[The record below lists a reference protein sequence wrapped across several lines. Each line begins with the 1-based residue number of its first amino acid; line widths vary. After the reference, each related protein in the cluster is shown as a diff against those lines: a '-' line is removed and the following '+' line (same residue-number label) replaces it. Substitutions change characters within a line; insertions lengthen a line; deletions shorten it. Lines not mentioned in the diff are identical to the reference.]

1 MCMIPLAQEKLENMN
16 QFKYKYTNN
25 SFLYNN
31 IFSPCLN
38 KLVNYLPTNLA
49 PNLITFFSLMCNVIA
64 FVITLLDGGF
74 DFSQPLK
81 PSTCYVIGIFQLLY
95 QILDNIDGKQARRTG
110 NSTPFGMLMDHGCDS
125 FTLVFTSYNMSRLLI
140 VGNEGFFSY
149 SVYFGLIMGFFMMTY
164 EDYKIGEMAFP
175 AINGVDEGNF
185 AVFLIGV
192 ICGIFGQDWV
202 LYVPIKSLEILTIGK
217 IFALAITLGGIMTIF
232 NLYYHTYQKNGC
244 TENLKNFFDAIN
256 FYNSLLIPVIFIY
269 YRDDFWINAKWI
281 IILNACLLFIRVTID
296 LQIKIATMDS
306 FKCSLMF
313 VISNIALV
321 ISIFINNELYN
332 FYYLGIVG
340 IFQFAELTVFIYFR
354 ANEITD
360 FLSIRVFCVQ
370 SSEEIETTKV

>member
-1 MCMIPLAQEKLENMN
+1 
-16 QFKYKYTNN
+16 
-25 SFLYNN
+25 
-31 IFSPCLN
+31 
-38 KLVNYLPTNLA
+38 
-49 PNLITFFSLMCNVIA
+49 MCNVIA

-321 ISIFINNELYN
+321 ISIFIKNELYN

-340 IFQFAELTVFIYFR
+340 IFQFAELIVFIYFR

-370 SSEEIETTKV
+370 SSEDIETTKV